1 MYPLISLKAFSKI
14 FKSAPDDLDM
24 HVIYDVSHNV
34 AKVEEHV
41 SFCNDLHPA
50 KRFYIIKIIVV
61 LFVSG
66 VVITK
71 IFAIISCIWEDK
83 AYVAQK

>member
-1 MYPLISLKAFSKI
+1 MELLNVYSLFPLLIISTTVVFLIQAFSKI

-41 SFCNDLHPA
+41 SFHFPIIDLSLTNIHES
-50 KRFYIIKIIVV
+50 VC
-61 LFVSG
+61 
-66 VVITK
+66 T
-71 IFAIISCIWEDK
+71 
-83 AYVAQK
+83 